1 MKQSYYLNDDG
12 TLKDNRV
19 IEDLHKE
26 INMYE
31 NGEITEAQDLLIEI
45 VNAISDF
52 EG

>member
-12 TLKDNRV
+12 TLKDDRV
-19 IEDLHKE
+19 IEDLHKA

-31 NGEITEAQDLLIEI
+31 NGEITETQDLLIEI